1 MLYALAQSVHNG
13 KLAAQWSCRP
23 GEDAARLFG
32 FHAQSHQARGLV
44 FSLGALDGVR
54 AEAPWEAVE
63 RVEAVDARMV
73 RRMVVVRMSRGRRHS
88 HEALQVPVGV
98 GVRTHAGRRDGVG
111 SQDAAR
117 ARASA
122 ASRGRSRPQVALH
135 LHSEEFWI
143 GPFRLRKTLEGN
155 LLPRLHQHE
164 ISANVELKF
173 K

>member
-13 KLAAQWSCRP
+13 KLAAQWSCGP

-54 AEAPWEAVE
+54 TEASWEAVE

-73 RRMVVVRMSRGRRHS
+73 RRMVVVRVSRGRRHS

-117 ARASA
+117 ARAPA
-122 ASRGRSRPQVALH
+122 AS
-135 LHSEEFWI
+135 
-143 GPFRLRKTLEGN
+143 
-155 LLPRLHQHE
+155 
-164 ISANVELKF
+164 
-173 K
+173 